1 MKYYSEIETPLGIL
15 TIIEENKYIVEII
28 FGRTER
34 EESEIFRKEDTD
46 LLKETKK
53 QLTEYFNKTR
63 TEFQIPCK
71 PKGTV
76 FQKDVWNE
84 LMKIPYGETMTYQ
97 EVAFSIGNVRAC
109 RSVGR
114 ANNKN
119 PIPILIP
126 CHRVIGKDNK
136 LLGYAGGM
144 EIKEFLLRLERKSV
158 IKIIKIC
165 IILYG

>member
-1 MKYYSEIETPLGIL
+1 MKYYCELEIPLGIL
-15 TIIEENKYIVEII
+15 TIIEENKNIIEII
-28 FGRTER
+28 FGKIEK
-34 EESEIFRKEDTD
+34 EESEIWKKEDTE
-46 LLKETKK
+46 LLQKTKK
-53 QLTEYFNKTR
+53 QLVEYFNKER
-63 TEFQIPCK
+63 TEFTIPCN

-76 FQKDVWNE
+76 FQKEVWQE
-84 LMKIPYGETMTYQ
+84 LQKIPYGETATYQ

-144 EIKEFLLRLERKSV
+144 EIKEFLLRLEGSQ
-158 IKIIKIC
+158 
-165 IILYG
+165 L

>member
-1 MKYYSEIETPLGIL
+1 
-15 TIIEENKYIVEII
+15 
-28 FGRTER
+28 
-34 EESEIFRKEDTD
+34 
-46 LLKETKK
+46 
-53 QLTEYFNKTR
+53 
-63 TEFQIPCK
+63 
-71 PKGTV
+71 
-76 FQKDVWNE
+76 
-84 LMKIPYGETMTYQ
+84 MTYQ

-144 EIKEFLLRLERKSV
+144 EIKEFLLRLERKPIV
-158 IKIIKIC
+158 IINSKYEIYNKKH
-165 IILYG
+165 